1 MKKNKLY
8 SVFIILT
15 LFELVFFF
23 FLVTQYKERIISGQ
37 IDSFADFITKS
48 HLYLTL
54 IPFVF
59 GIIGPFLK
67 NRIGWTLTISV
78 FYLLAMLGIA
88 AAFTVK
94 INSLF
99 EIITFILYLIFVTIP
114 IVLMNG
120 SISHQFYKIEKG
132 KKLIIENVLAILMM
146 IVCSVLLVILNG

>member
-1 MKKNKLY
+1 MKKIKLF

-15 LFELVFFF
+15 LIELLFFF
-23 FLVTQYKERIISGQ
+23 FLVNEYNERITSGQ

-59 GIIGPFLK
+59 GIVGPFLK

-78 FYLLAMLGIA
+78 FYLLAILGIA
-88 AAFTVK
+88 VAFTAK
-94 INSLF
+94 INSF
-99 EIITFILYLIFVTIP
+99 YEIVTFILYLIFVTIP

-120 SISHQFYKIEKG
+120 SISLQFYKIEKG
-132 KKLIIENVLAILMM
+132 KKLILENILAILMM
-146 IVCSVLLVILNG
+146 IVCSAFLVKLNG

>member
-1 MKKNKLY
+1 MKKIKLF

-15 LFELVFFF
+15 LIEIVFFF
-23 FLVTQYKERIISGQ
+23 FLVTEYKERITSGQ

-54 IPFVF
+54 IPFFF
-59 GIIGPFLK
+59 GLVGPFLK

-88 AAFTVK
+88 VAFTVK
-94 INSLF
+94 FNSLF
-99 EIITFILYLIFVTIP
+99 EIVTFILYLIFVTIP

-120 SISHQFYKIEKG
+120 SISFQFYKIEKR
-132 KKLIIENVLAILMM
+132 KKLFIDNVLAILMM
-146 IVCSVLLVILNG
+146 IVCSGLLVKLNG